1 MSERSDMLPRQAF
14 PGWRTGRTL
23 VMGIINLSPDSFSGD
38 GMAGETDRAVSDRA
52 IDQARAFVDSGA
64 DILDIGGES
73 TRPGA
78 DPVPLDVE
86 IERVVP
92 VVRALVASVPVP
104 VSIDTYKPLVA
115 EQALLA
121 GARIVN
127 DVTGLQG
134 DPDMVTVVARYRAS
148 VIAMH
153 MRGRPRTMQVA
164 PRYDDLIGE
173 VREFLARS
181 IGIGLAAGIPAAAI
195 ALDPGIG
202 FGKNLQ
208 HNLEILRRLP
218 DLRIDDHALV
228 VGTSRKS
235 FIGRILGTTP
245 DDRVEGT
252 AATVALAIA
261 GGADVVRVHDV
272 RAMARVARVA
282 DAIVRGYGD

>member
-1 MSERSDMLPRQAF
+1 MSERAESMPGSALT
-14 PGWRTGRTL
+14 GWRTGRTL

-38 GMAGETDRAVSDRA
+38 GVTDEAGQIVSDLA
-52 IDQARAFVDSGA
+52 IDCARAFVANGA
-64 DILDIGGES
+64 DILDVGGES

-78 DPVPLDVE
+78 EPVPVEIE
-86 IERVVP
+86 IERVVS
-92 VVRALVASVPVP
+92 VIRSLVDAVPVP
-104 VSIDTYKPLVA
+104 VSVDTYKPLVA
-115 EQALLA
+115 EQALEA

-134 DPDMVTVVARYRAS
+134 DPAMASVVARYRAG

-153 MRGRPRTMQVA
+153 MRGRPRTMQID

-173 VREFLARS
+173 VRGFLARS
-181 IGIGLAAGIPAAAI
+181 VAIGLAAGIPASAI

-218 DLRIDDHALV
+218 ELRVVDHALV

-245 DDRVEGT
+245 DDRIEGT
-252 AATVALAIA
+252 AVTVALAIA

-272 RAMARVARVA
+272 RAMARVVRVA